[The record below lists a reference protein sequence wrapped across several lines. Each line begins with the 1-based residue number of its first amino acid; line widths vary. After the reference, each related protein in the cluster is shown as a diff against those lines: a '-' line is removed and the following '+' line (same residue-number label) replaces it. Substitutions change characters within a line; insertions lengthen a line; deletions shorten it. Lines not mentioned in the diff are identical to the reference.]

1 MDIRIKAQTAI
12 RVWRNFGLGEVLRI
26 PFRKIVA
33 QKHLKLAGTDPV
45 ASFHNLVSFTVPS
58 LEFLTACGRFQES
71 AEKIDSYEEY
81 LRLFNLRT
89 HKPRHGFFGEI
100 YDLGAGLGFVLFVL
114 IEAEKPRLVIETG
127 IAAGASSN
135 LILNRLNAIESGEL
149 ISVDITSKVGELVE
163 QKLKNRWNVKVLPKL
178 FKRKAFLH
186 ILNSNQNATIFLH
199 DSDHSLQW
207 QIFEISSAIKC
218 LPSVKHILVDD
229 VSEEFQSFVLNDLPG
244 WNLVVI
250 DEGRKFS
257 GYLSRK

>member
-1 MDIRIKAQTAI
+1 MYACFKRDI
-12 RVWRNFGLGEVLRI
+12 E
-26 PFRKIVA
+26 
-33 QKHLKLAGTDPV
+33 D
-45 ASFHNLVSFTVPS
+45 
-58 LEFLTACGRFQES
+58 
-71 AEKIDSYEEY
+71 
-81 LRLFNLRT
+81 
-89 HKPRHGFFGEI
+89 
-100 YDLGAGLGFVLFVL
+100 GFVLFVL

-163 QKLKNRWNVKVLPKL
+163 EKLRDRWNIKVLPKL

-229 VSEEFQSFVLNDLPG
+229 VSEEFQSFVLNNLPE
-244 WNLVVI
+244 WDLVVI

>member
-1 MDIRIKAQTAI
+1 MNIRAKAQTAI

-33 QKHLKLAGTDPV
+33 RNHLDPV
-45 ASFHNLVSFTVPS
+45 NVNSVGGFRNLVSFSAPS
-58 LEFLTACGRFQES
+58 LEFLIACGRFQES
-71 AEKIDSYEEY
+71 KRTIDSYVDY
-81 LRLFNLRT
+81 LREFNLRSQ
-89 HKPRHGFFGEI
+89 KPRNGFFGEI
-100 YDLGAGLGFVLFVL
+100 YDLGAGLGFILFMLV
-114 IEAEKPRLVIETG
+114 EVEKPRRVIETG

-149 ISVDITSKVGELVE
+149 ISIDITSKVGELVE
-163 QKLKNRWNVKVLPKL
+163 QKLKDRWIIKVLPKL
-178 FKRKAFLH
+178 FKRKAFLR

-199 DSDHSLQW
+199 DSDHSIQW

-218 LPSVKHILVDD
+218 LKNIKHILVDD
-229 VSEEFQSFVLNDLPG
+229 VSEEFQTFVLNNLPE
-244 WNLVVI
+244 WHLVII